1 MIMKRFRAH
10 IRPLLLTCVIVL
22 FFVSLLNITTSFAQD
37 TPFARLK
44 TGYGSAPILSL
55 SPDGKTLATSAETSD
70 DEVLL
75 WDVATGKRLWTL
87 EHPINRRHST
97 LSGINFISFISDRTL
112 LSATDTSSICLWDV
126 SETFSFGTLLKRED
140 VPGDRTTDFLLSPD
154 GQTLAYYAYN
164 DWRERSVY
172 LWDISTGTLLKKFH
186 NCSDVFSFSRDS
198 QTFLTH
204 CGTRVDL
211 WDVSDSKFL
220 ASFDTE
226 FEDQVSAMSPD
237 GKTLVLTGRHTRL
250 LRTLDLWDVSE
261 DTLLQKIGIYSSI
274 GDISFS
280 PDGQTL
286 AVSSSGTV
294 DLWDISTGALRNTFK
309 HSELDSYNP
318 PHILFSPDGHT
329 LLSGLPDVHGYA
341 GLGLWDV
348 TTGRLRNVFQAST
361 EARSISFIWD
371 AQIPGGQI
379 LAAAHKTRTGGLYSR
394 NIWEILLWRV
404 EPAVP
409 AEPEPVAAK
418 SLLEEF
424 IGLKDPF
431 AAVAGVAPP
440 VDILD
445 AADATNLRVNWE
457 DIAGIEDYEGNESL
471 DVNQDGSVNKR
482 DLQLVEFALTLD
494 TDGDGT
500 LSAQEMVSP
509 HESPDLVVESI
520 SGSGPG
526 LKIPENLITDVAFTP
541 NHTYF
546 VLHPQF
552 VSANSPMD
560 DYLRQQCTVT
570 LHLGGQHL
578 NDTLDYYT
586 LPLPP
591 KPSDSITEQVSD
603 EVASLVL
610 QELIGK
616 VPLVSINDEKKLSIS
631 DVLKIIKIFF
641 GFRNISDPDED
652 PRATITYYS
661 NSESQVSYGGNVYP
675 ILFMIRNKR
684 LSSVGFKVEQV
695 YYEEGSWTPIQ
706 LDFTEEES
714 SDTFNFVPLLGGA
727 LNFVTKVFVKGTE
740 TFFNTI
746 GSIAEFINNQVF
758 VPLRSD
764 HFTVEQTGKW
774 NLEATFRKE
783 NPGLAAPRAQPISL
797 ADYPP
802 FRQLPPEVQEYL
814 LQHFE
819 GTANLKATNA
829 EMWQVPEETSLLPNY
844 PSPFNPE
851 TWIPYQ
857 LAQSADVSL
866 TIYDIQGRVVRDLD
880 LGHQRAGMYHSRS
893 RAAYWDGR
901 NAVGEPVASGVYFY
915 TLKAGDFSA
924 TRKMLIRK

>member
-1 MIMKRFRAH
+1 MLRLARA
-10 IRPLLLTCVIVL
+10 
-22 FFVSLLNITTSFAQD
+22 
-37 TPFARLK
+37 
-44 TGYGSAPILSL
+44 YGA
-55 SPDGKTLATSAETSD
+55 
-70 DEVLL
+70 
-75 WDVATGKRLWTL
+75 L
-87 EHPINRRHST
+87 EHPEST
-97 LSGINFISFISDRTL
+97 IRFISFISDRTL
-112 LSATDTSSICLWDV
+112 LSATGTSIYLWDV
-126 SETFSFGTLLKRED
+126 SETFSFGTLLKGEE
-140 VPGDRTTDFLLSPD
+140 VPGDRAAGFLLSPD
-154 GQTLAYYAYN
+154 GQTLAYSADN

-172 LWDISTGTLLKKFH
+172 LWDISDSTLLKEFR
-186 NCSDVFSFSRDS
+186 NYSDVFSFSRDS
-198 QTFLTH
+198 QTFLTNYR
-204 CGTRVDL
+204 GTSVSL
-211 WDVSDSKFL
+211 WDVSDNKFL
-220 ASFDTE
+220 ASFDGK

-237 GKTLVLTGRHTRL
+237 GKTLVLAERYTPWKL
-250 LRTLDLWDVSE
+250 SLDLWDVSE
-261 DTLLQKIGIYSSI
+261 DTLLQKIGIYSTIS
-274 GDISFS
+274 DISFS

-294 DLWDISTGALRNTFK
+294 DLWDISTGTLRNTFK
-309 HSELDSYNP
+309 HSELKHPVFGSYNL
-318 PHILFSPDGHT
+318 PHILFSPDGQT
-329 LLSGLPDVHGYA
+329 LLSGLLSSIHGYA

-348 TTGRLRNVFQAST
+348 TTGRLRNVFQASRD
-361 EARSISFIWD
+361 ASSIDFIWD

-379 LAAAHKTRTGGLYSR
+379 LAAAHKTRTGGLYSQ
-394 NIWEILLWRV
+394 NILEILLWRL

-409 AEPEPVAAK
+409 AEPEPVVAK

-440 VDILD
+440 FNILD

-457 DIAGIEDYEGNESL
+457 DIAKGIEDYEGNESL

-500 LSAQEMVSP
+500 LRVQEMVSP

-616 VPLVSINDEKKLSIS
+616 VPLVSINDEKKLSIG
-631 DVLKIIKIFF
+631 DVLKIVKIIF

-652 PRATITYYS
+652 PKATITYYP
-661 NSESQVSYGGNVYP
+661 NSESPVSYGGNVYP

-684 LSSVGFKVEQV
+684 LSSVGFEVEQV

-706 LDFTEEES
+706 LDFTGEES

-727 LNFVTKVFVKGTE
+727 LNFVKNVVVTGIE
-740 TFFNTI
+740 TFYNTI
-746 GSIAEFINNQVF
+746 GSIAEYINNQVF
-758 VPLRSD
+758 VPLMNAPD
-764 HFTVEQTGKW
+764 QYGHFTVEQAGKW

-802 FRQLPPEVQEYL
+802 FQQLPPEVQEYL

-819 GTANLKATNA
+819 RTANLKATNA

-844 PSPFNPE
+844 PNPFNPE

-880 LGHQRAGMYHSRS
+880 LGHQRAGMYHTRS

-901 NAVGEPVASGVYFY
+901 NVQGESVASGVYFY
-915 TLKAGDFSA
+915 TFKAGDFST